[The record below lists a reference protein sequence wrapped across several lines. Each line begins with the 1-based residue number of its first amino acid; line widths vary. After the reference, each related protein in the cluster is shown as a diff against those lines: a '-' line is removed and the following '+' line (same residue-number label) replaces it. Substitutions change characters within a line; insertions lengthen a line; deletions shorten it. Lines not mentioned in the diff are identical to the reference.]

1 MRESAGD
8 EFTQPMLQALLAELK
23 QISSVQ
29 AKHDQIL
36 LKLQQQQEQQQQ
48 LLLQQQQQQLLL
60 QQQQQQ
66 QLQ

>member
-36 LKLQQQQEQQQQ
+36 LKLQQQQ
-48 LLLQQQQQQLLL
+48 
-60 QQQQQQ
+60 QQ
-66 QLQ
+66 QLQS

>member
-1 MRESAGD
+1 MRRHSDVASPIALMRESAGD

-36 LKLQQQQEQQQQ
+36 LKLQQQQ
-48 LLLQQQQQQLLL
+48 
-60 QQQQQQ
+60 QQ
-66 QLQ
+66 QLQS